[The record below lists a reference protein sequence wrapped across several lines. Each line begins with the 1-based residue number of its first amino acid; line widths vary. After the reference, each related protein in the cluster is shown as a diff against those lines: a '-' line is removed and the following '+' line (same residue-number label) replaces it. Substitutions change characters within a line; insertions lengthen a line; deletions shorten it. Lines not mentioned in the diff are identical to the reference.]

1 VGKELTRL
9 FNELS
14 GYALEKKYK
23 RLLVAPRYLRKGLL
37 NLIKTEIK
45 NHEAGKPARIRLK
58 LNSLVDEI
66 IIDALYRAS
75 MAGVPVE
82 IWVRGICT
90 LIPGVAGLS
99 ETIKVTSVLGRYLE
113 HSRIFWFD
121 NAGSPAVYIGSAD
134 MMHRNLDRR
143 IEVLVQITDPHHI
156 SQLESQLDRGMSNE
170 RQSWSLRLDGSWTR
184 HFRDDS
190 GELLGDVQNDTMQD
204 ISARKR
210 GGIVA

>member
-1 VGKELTRL
+1 MRWRKNTND
-9 FNELS
+9 FLS
-14 GYALEKKYK
+14 LRDTFEKACSTSSK
-23 RLLVAPRYLRKGLL
+23 RRS
-37 NLIKTEIK
+37 K

-156 SQLESQLDRGMSNE
+156 AIDPNSP
-170 RQSWSLRLDGSWTR
+170 
-184 HFRDDS
+184 
-190 GELLGDVQNDTMQD
+190 GDEQ
-204 ISARKR
+204 
-210 GGIVA
+210 